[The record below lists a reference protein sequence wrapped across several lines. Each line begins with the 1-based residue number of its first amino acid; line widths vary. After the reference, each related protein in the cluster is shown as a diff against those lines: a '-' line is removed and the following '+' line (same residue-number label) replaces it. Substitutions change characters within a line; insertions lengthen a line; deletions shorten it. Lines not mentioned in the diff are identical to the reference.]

1 MISVL
6 VVPVFLLSQTNAQ
19 SEVCTACYRDFDR
32 ILDSCLT
39 PAPKEGDISKSIQ
52 GLDCACTAQKTLDD
66 W

>member
-6 VVPVFLLSQTNAQ
+6 FVPVFLLSQANAQ
-19 SEVCTACYRDFDR
+19 SEVCTTCYRDFDKN
-32 ILDSCLT
+32 LDSCL
-39 PAPKEGDISKSIQ
+39 PIQ